1 MEPKSRSTT
10 ISFDEHQISLED
22 NLVQIFSEPTTKSL
36 LNLDFS
42 TKREL
47 GLPTDSD
54 SLLTLY
60 FDLSEKIKVESRVV
74 TNIPTLFSDLGGL
87 YSFFATIVV
96 LMLGRIHGKLY
107 LIDQVSTMFR
117 ESGLESQK
125 TLSSNDESKGSNFS
139 GLSKPLED
147 LESIPSLSDRQNL
160 FKAISLGYCEALRFI
175 YGCLFCSRRDKRLR
189 KLLDLGE
196 AKI

>member
-1 MEPKSRSTT
+1 M
-10 ISFDEHQISLED
+10 
-22 NLVQIFSEPTTKSL
+22 VQIFTEPTKKSL
-36 LNLDFS
+36 LNLDLS

-74 TNIPTLFSDLGGL
+74 TNIPTLFGDLGGL

-117 ESGLESQK
+117 ETGLESQN
-125 TLSSNDESKGSNFS
+125 TLSSNDESKDSNVS
-139 GLSKPLED
+139 GLSQPLED
-147 LESIPSLSDRQNL
+147 LEFIPSLSDR
-160 FKAISLGYCEALRFI
+160 
-175 YGCLFCSRRDKRLR
+175 
-189 KLLDLGE
+189 
-196 AKI
+196 